1 MNYPW
6 EAEDGRG
13 KSNATDEEVISY
25 PTRLSLGRMSGSRD
39 SHHFMLFVYSDQQE
53 PVLTRITHMPKIKA
67 WKSQRGAAEK
77 KAHRARLGKRSGPE
91 GVTGQAGRRQAQE
104 TLYPNGRGRADDEC
118 SELILGNGTW
128 VHASTG
134 TPRKGS
140 G

>member
-25 PTRLSLGRMSGSRD
+25 PTRLSLGRMSGRRD

-91 GVTGQAGRRQAQE
+91 GLLGRRGGDRLRRLCIPTAEAGQTMSA
-104 TLYPNGRGRADDEC
+104 LN
-118 SELILGNGTW
+118 
-128 VHASTG
+128 
-134 TPRKGS
+134 
-140 G
+140 